1 MEVWMYVTKDKY
13 ELTLIVADTSAELAR
28 KLGIHPDRIR
38 SALCHAR
45 QRGGKSRYVKVNIDD
60 INE

>member
-1 MEVWMYVTKDKY
+1 MDVWMYVTKDKY
-13 ELTLIVADTSAELAR
+13 ELPLIVADTSAELAR

>member
-1 MEVWMYVTKDKY
+1 MYVTKDKY
-13 ELTLIVADTSAELAR
+13 ELPLIVADTAAELAR
-28 KLGIHPDRIR
+28 KLGIHPGPVR

-45 QRGGKSRYVKVNIDD
+45 QRGGKSQYVKVNIDD

>member
-1 MEVWMYVTKDKY
+1 MYVTKDKY
-13 ELTLIVADTSAELAR
+13 ELPLIVADTAAELAR
-28 KLGIHPDRIR
+28 KLGILPDRVR
-38 SALCHAR
+38 SAYCHAR